1 MGRKKRKKPQQD
13 TLSMI
18 VLVTALI
25 ELVKAIIELLGRL
38 NE

>member
-13 TLSMI
+13 RIATI

>member
-1 MGRKKRKKPQQD
+1 MGRKKREKPQQD
-13 TLSMI
+13 TLSTI